1 MVIFVMTLLLP
12 YFFQETGAEDQAG
25 KFKKNALPQNT
36 ATDGIYQKST
46 TFQHLK
52 KSHIQH
58 LSPTNSSCSLK
69 IKRNFTQYQ
78 HAFHTTKITYS
89 FFCFVSFKTYSYF
102 WVNQKPFKNNV

>member
-1 MVIFVMTLLLP
+1 MTLLLP

-52 KSHIQH
+52 KAI
-58 LSPTNSSCSLK
+58 SS
-69 IKRNFTQYQ
+69 T
-78 HAFHTTKITYS
+78 FHRLIHH
-89 FFCFVSFKTYSYF
+89 V
-102 WVNQKPFKNNV
+102 V